1 MGRYEI
7 IVKTED
13 IRKRIQEGDLLSAQ
27 EILDT
32 IELSKVKNLSDL
44 NLMAGVFK
52 ENGRYDEAAELYLR
66 IYEKSKTR
74 KTVAHLVD
82 VFIKSDNISDAEKY
96 LEEYQKYASDD
107 YDSYIFRYKID
118 KLQAAS
124 YEQLQKSL
132 EALKKI
138 DYSEKWAYEL
148 AKLYYKAG
156 MDEKCIK
163 ECTDIALWFGE
174 GVYVEKAKLLRS
186 YFTNGTDKEKIMEEL
201 KRRLEAS
208 GDRSQ
213 EAGADTDSQEK
224 EEPESTETLSEQ
236 SDHSEEE
243 QVPTKKDEFDALYE
257 EVAIALNAELFGETG
272 VFEENLPVEETYV
285 AEEESEINQELEVQE
300 EAQEEAQEEQ
310 EELQEEEQGSELE
323 KEEDSVLDYI
333 AKTNG
338 IELEEVF
345 GEFLQEEPVK
355 LQILEVLAN
364 LLRIKEKPP
373 VILITGTDQEAIR
386 KLSKAL
392 ALFIHKAGKL
402 SSSKV
407 AKISAQK
414 LNRIDINSKAETL
427 QGYCLV
433 IEHASELKE
442 STVEEVIVLTKHLH
456 GDFAVI
462 FEDDQISQDQY
473 LVQYPSISESL
484 VGKIQL

>member
-32 IELSKVKNLSDL
+32 MELSKVKNLSDL
-44 NLMAGVFK
+44 NLMAGVYK

-74 KTVAHLVD
+74 KTVAQLVD
-82 VFIKSDNISDAEKY
+82 IFIKCDNISDAENY

-107 YDSYIFRYKID
+107 YDGYIFRYKID

-132 EALKKI
+132 EALKRI

-201 KRRLEAS
+201 KRRAEAS

-213 EAGADTDSQEK
+213 EAGAEIDSQEK
-224 EEPESTETLSEQ
+224 EEPESTKPLSEQ
-236 SDHSEEE
+236 SEEE
-243 QVPTKKDEFDALYE
+243 QAPIKKDEFDALYE

-272 VFEENLPVEETYV
+272 VFEENIPQEETYS
-285 AEEESEINQELEVQE
+285 AEEENEMTQEVEVQDE
-300 EAQEEAQEEQ
+300 VQGEI
-310 EELQEEEQGSELE
+310 QEEEQDSELE

-333 AKTNG
+333 AKTTD

-364 LLRIKEKPP
+364 LLRMKDKPP
-373 VILITGTDQEAIR
+373 VLLITGADQEAIR
-386 KLSKAL
+386 KLSKAM
-392 ALFIHKAGKL
+392 ALFIHKAEQL

-414 LNRIDINSKAETL
+414 LNRIDINSKSETL

-433 IEHASELKE
+433 IEHTSELKE
-442 STVEEVIVLTKHLH
+442 SAVEEVIVLAKHLH
-456 GDFAVI
+456 GDFAVV
-462 FEDDQISQDQY
+462 FEDDQIRQDQY
-473 LVQYPSISESL
+473 LDQNPSISEFL